1 MMKGQ
6 KMRRRRTKRRG
17 RRMGNGIRD
26 VVSWIRVRGTLRT
39 GRQIARRHAKQRMLM
54 LLLAWWGVRG
64 AGEVC

>member
-1 MMKGQ
+1 
-6 KMRRRRTKRRG
+6 
-17 RRMGNGIRD
+17 MGNGIRD